1 MRGARLRCS
10 LVLTALLVAAGG
22 DVMAEERRLEGEIS
36 YRYDSLD
43 SGFSDWQAQRLD
55 LQSSRPGETTW
66 YAAALRE
73 RRFDTWDEGL
83 ELGAAV
89 PLDDNWV
96 LQPEAGRAFGADF
109 LPEWYAD
116 LRLQRRL
123 PQGFVGSA
131 SVRRTQYDASRVDR
145 LALGVERYWG
155 NWRGAYTLNVSDVQG
170 AGNPVGHAVAL
181 DRYYQE
187 RSVIGVRASTGRE
200 EEGLPGGRVVTSDV
214 TAFVVRGRHWLD
226 ADWALSWELG
236 TLSQGDLYDRH
247 GIQLGVR
254 RAF

>member
-1 MRGARLRCS
+1 MRGARLGRP
-10 LVLTALLVAAGG
+10 LALALLLIGAEAV
-22 DVMAEERRLEGEIS
+22 AEERRLEGEIS

-43 SGFSDWQAQRLD
+43 SGFDDWQTQRLD
-55 LQSSRPGETTW
+55 LQSTRPGDTTW
-66 YAAALRE
+66 YGAALRE
-73 RRFDTWDEGL
+73 RRFGTWDEGL

-96 LQPEAGRAFGADF
+96 LQPEVGRTFGADF

-131 SVRRTQYDASRVDR
+131 SLRRTRYDASRVDR
-145 LALGVERYWG
+145 LALGAERYWG
-155 NWRGAYTLNVSDVQG
+155 NWRAAYTLNVSDVQG

-187 RSVIGVRASTGRE
+187 RSVIGVRASVGRE

-214 TAFVVRGRHWLD
+214 TALAVRGRHWLD
-226 ADWALSWELG
+226 DDWAVSWELG
-236 TLSQGDLYDRH
+236 SLSQGDLYDRH

-254 RAF
+254 HAF

>member
-1 MRGARLRCS
+1 MRRARLRRS
-10 LVLTALLVAAGG
+10 SGLAVLLAVIGG
-22 DVMAEERRLEGEIS
+22 DLMAEERRLEGEIS
-36 YRYDSLD
+36 YRYESLD
-43 SGFSDWQAQRLD
+43 SGFDDWQTQRLD

-66 YAAALRE
+66 YGAALRE
-73 RRFDTWDEGL
+73 RRFGIWDEGL

-89 PLDDNWV
+89 PLDGNWV
-96 LQPEAGRAFGADF
+96 LQPEVGRTFDADF

-123 PQGFVGSA
+123 SQGFVGSA

-145 LALGVERYWG
+145 LALGAERYWG
-155 NWRGAYTLNVSDVQG
+155 NWRAAYTLNVSEVQG

-181 DRYYQE
+181 DHYYHE
-187 RSVIGVRASTGRE
+187 RSVIGVRASAGQE
-200 EEGLPGGRVVTSDV
+200 EEGVPGGEVVTSDV
-214 TAFVVRGRHWLD
+214 TSFTVRGRHWLD
-226 ADWALSWELG
+226 TNWALSWELG

>member
-1 MRGARLRCS
+1 MRGARLR
-10 LVLTALLVAAGG
+10 LGILALVA
-22 DVMAEERRLEGEIS
+22 VMGSEAVAEERRLEGEIY

-43 SGFSDWQAQRLD
+43 SGFADWQAHRLD
-55 LQSSRPGETTW
+55 LQSSRRGEPTW
-66 YAAALRE
+66 YGAALRE
-73 RRFDTWDEGL
+73 RRFGSWDEGL

-89 PLDDNWV
+89 PLGDDWV
-96 LQPEAGRAFGADF
+96 LQPEMGRTFGADF

-123 PQGFVGSA
+123 PQGYVGSA
-131 SVRRTQYDASRVDR
+131 SLRRTQYDASRVDR
-145 LALGVERYWG
+145 LALGAERYWG
-155 NWRGAYTLNVSDVQG
+155 NWRAAYTLNVSDVQG

-181 DRYYQE
+181 DHYYRE
-187 RSVIGVRASTGRE
+187 RSLIGLRASTGRE
-200 EEGLPGGRVVTSDV
+200 EEGLPGGQVVTSDV
-214 TAFVVRGRHWLD
+214 TAFAVRGRHWLD

>member
-1 MRGARLRCS
+1 MRGASVCRCVG
-10 LVLTALLVAAGG
+10 LVALLMMAGANA
-22 DVMAEERRLEGEIS
+22 MAEERRVEGEIS

-43 SGFSDWQAQRLD
+43 SGFVDWQTQRLD

-73 RRFDTWDEGL
+73 RRFGSWDEGV
-83 ELGAAV
+83 ELGAAI
-89 PLDDNWV
+89 PLDENWV
-96 LQPEAGRAFGADF
+96 LQPEAGRTFAADF
-109 LPEWYAD
+109 LPKWYAD

-131 SVRRTQYDASRVDR
+131 SVRRTEYDASRVDR
-145 LALGVERYWG
+145 LALGAERYWG
-155 NWRGAYTLNVSDVQG
+155 NWRAGYTLNVSDVQG

-181 DRYYQE
+181 DHYYHE
-187 RSVIGVRASTGRE
+187 RSVVGVRAGTGRE
-200 EEGLPGGRVVTSDV
+200 EEGIPGGEVITSDV
-214 TAFVVRGRHWLD
+214 TSFAVRGRHWLD